1 MEKYKLEKP
10 FFSVVIPTYNHEV
23 FLEKAVKSIL
33 SQTFCDYEIIIID
46 NYSDDNTENLIKN
59 FDNKNIKFI
68 KNHNHGIL
76 AKSRNI
82 GIEQAKSDWIAFL
95 DSDDIWW
102 QDRLKV
108 LFNFIKQHNN
118 YDVICTNELW
128 VNETN
133 NKKRVSK
140 YGPYKNN
147 FYEILLKY
155 GNCISTSASIV
166 RKKYLLDN
174 NIYFSEEKDFAPYE
188 DYDFWMR
195 IAKNN
200 GKFKFLK
207 EVLGEH
213 LFHQESWGEKNRF
226 LLKTSTYSILK
237 YHVFNVQDFTNKKEN
252 LWLHIECRLIL
263 NDITGLLFSKNS
275 FKGFI
280 ELFKLFCRYPLKL
293 TTLILFRLKRLS
305 LFQSYK
311 SFFK

>member
-1 MEKYKLEKP
+1 MEQYKLEKP

-23 FLEKAVKSIL
+23 FLEKAVKSVL
-33 SQTFCDYEIIIID
+33 NQTFSDYEIIIID
-46 NYSDDNTENLIKN
+46 NYSNDNTENLIKN
-59 FDNKNIKFI
+59 LNNKNIKFI
-68 KNHNHGIL
+68 KNRNHGII

-82 GIEQAKSDWIAFL
+82 GIEQSKSEWIAFL
-95 DSDDIWW
+95 DSDDIWR
-102 QDRLKV
+102 QEKLKV
-108 LFNFIKQHNN
+108 LFNFIKKHNN
-118 YDVICTNELW
+118 YDVICNNELW
-128 VNETN
+128 VYKNN
-133 NKKRVSK
+133 NKTKVSK

-213 LFHQESWGEKNRF
+213 LFHQESWSEKNKTI
-226 LLKTSTYSILK
+226 LKKSTISILK
-237 YHVFNVQDFTNKKEN
+237 HHVYEVQNFTSNKEN
-252 LWLHIECRLIL
+252 LWSHIECGIIL
-263 NDITGLLFSKNS
+263 SDIKGLLFSKKYL
-275 FKGFI
+275 KGFV
-280 ELFKLFCRYPLKL
+280 ELFKLSYKYPIKL
-293 TTLILFRLKRLS
+293 IAHTIYRLKKFF
-305 LFQSYK
+305 LF
-311 SFFK
+311 